1 MAKKRKRKL
10 RKQQTAKK
18 SEIRYPAA
26 KKALYTHGPGSP
38 LDLHARGELH
48 RADTVIWL
56 YLERHSNWDTGMTH
70 KLTAQGIAQGTGY
83 HVRTVYRSL
92 KVLAEK
98 DFLQKLTPPQS
109 EYLQFQLWPYD
120 QPVRPRK
127 ERLTSAAPMGSEKDP
142 WVLLRAGEVCPET
155 LILWHHLNLDW
166 QKFLGV
172 TQPIAIARLAK
183 QTGVSARK
191 IWDCVKE
198 AAEQLFR
205 RISQPKATSIFH
217 LCLFAKPTDATQ
229 AEADALA
236 KATPVDP
243 DVVCMDTDG
252 ITHYKGER
260 YKSTAEGWHRWM
272 APIRKWVFVNQRI
285 PGEIHAYCQT
295 QREGLLGKLN
305 HLPV

>member
-10 RKQQTAKK
+10 KQQEVAKK
-18 SEIRYPAA
+18 SSVRYPVE

-56 YLERHSNWDTGMTH
+56 YLERHSTWDTGITH
-70 KLTAQGIAQGTGY
+70 KLTAKGIAQGTGY

-98 DFLQKLTPPQS
+98 GLLEKLTPPQS
-109 EYLQFQLWPYD
+109 EYLQFKLWPYE
-120 QPVRPRK
+120 QPVSPRK
-127 ERLTSAAPMGSEKDP
+127 ERMTCAAPMGSEKDP
-142 WVLLRAGEVCPET
+142 WVLLRAGDICPET

-172 TQPIAIARLAK
+172 TQPIAIAKLAQ

-191 IWDCVKE
+191 IWECLKE
-198 AAEQLFR
+198 AAAKLFR
-205 RISQPKATSIFH
+205 RISKPKSTSIFH
-217 LCLFAKPTDATQ
+217 LSLFPKPTDATE
-229 AEADALA
+229 AEASALA
-236 KATPVDP
+236 KATAVDP
-243 DVVCMDTDG
+243 DAVYMDTDG

-260 YKSTAEGWHRWM
+260 YKPTAEGWHRWM
-272 APIRKWVFVNQRI
+272 APIRKWVFVNQRV
-285 PGEIHAYCQT
+285 PAEIHAYCQT
-295 QREGLLGKLN
+295 RREFLENLLRP
-305 HLPV
+305 LPV

>member
-10 RKQQTAKK
+10 KQQAAAKK
-18 SEIRYPAA
+18 SSVRYPAE

-38 LDLHARGELH
+38 LDLHAQGELH

-56 YLERHSNWDTGMTH
+56 YLERHSNWDTGITH
-70 KLTAQGIAQGTGY
+70 KLTAAGIAQGTRY

-92 KVLAEK
+92 KTLAEK
-98 DFLQKLTPPQS
+98 DLLGKLTPPRS
-109 EYLQFQLWPYD
+109 EYLQFQLWPYE

-142 WVLLRAGEVCPET
+142 WVLLRAGDICPET
-155 LILWHHLNLDW
+155 LILYHHLNLDW

-172 TQPIAIARLAK
+172 TPPIAIAKLAK

-191 IWDCVKE
+191 IWGCLKE
-198 AAEQLFR
+198 AAEHLFTR
-205 RISQPKATSIFH
+205 LSKPKSTSIFH
-217 LCLFAKPTDATQ
+217 LCLFAKPRDATE
-229 AEADALA
+229 AEAAAIA

-243 DVVCMDTDG
+243 DVVYMDADG
-252 ITHYKGER
+252 IAHYKGER

-272 APIRKWVFVNQRI
+272 APIRKWVFVNPRI
-285 PGEIHAYCQT
+285 PGEIHAYCEA
-295 QREGLLGKLN
+295 QRDRLLGLLN